1 MGGKVAE
8 IEFFD
13 VGNHAENGH
22 LSADKRTK
30 FSDKRCVL
38 KKTLTGMI
46 PSDLRRA

>member
-38 KKTLTGMI
+38 KKTLTI
-46 PSDLRRA
+46 FDNV

>member
-8 IEFFD
+8 IEFF
-13 VGNHAENGH
+13 VFLFHAENGH

-38 KKTLTGMI
+38 KKTLTTA
-46 PSDLRRA
+46 DTV